1 MRPFWLA
8 VAAATTITAC
18 STPPPPVEPQRPAPP
33 PAPAPPPVAPAPV
46 ADQCGSAALKYLIGR
61 PKTDIPVP
69 TDPSKRRVL
78 CSSCPATM
86 DYRPDR
92 LNIVYDTQTGIIKE
106 VKCG

>member
-18 STPPPPVEPQRPAPP
+18 STPPPVEPQRPAPP

>member
-1 MRPFWLA
+1 MRPFWGA
-8 VAAATTITAC
+8 VAAATPIPAG

>member
-1 MRPFWLA
+1 MAWLS
-8 VAAATTITAC
+8 VSDWVRTK
-18 STPPPPVEPQRPAPP
+18 V
-33 PAPAPPPVAPAPV
+33 APPPVAPAPV

>member
-8 VAAATTITAC
+8 VAAATTIAAC